1 MRELDFSENNLFNRL
16 CGVNTVW
23 RMLEGEVKQ
32 YVKVRLERALAVETA
47 ARIGC
52 GRYERSAARADYRNG
67 SYGRD
72 LLTSYGW
79 IEGLEVPRLR
89 YSPVESEV
97 FDRYR
102 RRQGLLDR
110 VLLESFL
117 LGHATR
123 KTRRLFGT
131 LFGESVSAPTVS
143 RVLAHLDDEADSFH
157 SRPLLDR
164 YRYLYLDGLWVTLRK
179 PVKVRKVILV
189 ALGVMADGSREVVSF
204 QLAPSESE
212 SCWWGFVS
220 DMKAR
225 GVRSPQLVITDGAAG
240 LIKAVQA
247 LYPRADHQRCGV
259 HKAFEAASRVEDSR
273 RCRSFRLAAVSI
285 FEAQTA
291 GELRAR
297 LKVFTGRWSPRE
309 PKAVQSFLRGLDGCL
324 TYLRY
329 PPPLHRKLYN
339 TNLIER
345 YIEEIRR
352 RTIPMR
358 SFNNA
363 QSAERI
369 IYGLIAYVLN
379 QNPMEMPEYQFT
391 QDA

>member
-1 MRELDFSENNLFNRL
+1 MRELDFSEANLFNRL
-16 CGVNTVW
+16 CGVNSIW
-23 RMLEGEVKQ
+23 KLLQGEVKR
-32 YVKVRLERALAVETA
+32 YVKVRLERALTVERE
-47 ARIGC
+47 ARVGC
-52 GRYERSAARADYRNG
+52 GRYQRHEARQDYRNG
-67 SYGRD
+67 SYSRD

-79 IEGLEVPRLR
+79 IDGVKVPRLR
-89 YSPVESEV
+89 YGPVVSEV
-97 FDRYR
+97 FGRYE
-102 RRQGLLDR
+102 RRQGVVDR

-117 LGHATR
+117 LGHSTR

-131 LFGESVSAPTVS
+131 VFGESVSAPTVS
-143 RVLAHLDDEADSFH
+143 RVVAHLDDDVRAFH
-157 SRPLLDR
+157 TRPLSGGC
-164 YRYLYLDGLWVTLRK
+164 RYLYLDGLWVTLRK

-189 ALGVMADGSREVVSF
+189 ALGVWADGSRELLSF

-212 SCWWGFVS
+212 SCWWGFLS
-220 DMKAR
+220 DLKFR
-225 GVRSPQLVITDGAAG
+225 GLRSPQLVITDGAAG

-259 HKAFEAASRVEDSR
+259 HKAFEAAGRVEDSR
-273 RCRSFRLAAVSI
+273 RCRSFRLAAVSV
-285 FEAQTA
+285 FEAQTV

-297 LKVFTGRWSPRE
+297 LKAFTDRWSPRE
-309 PKAVQSFLRGLDGCL
+309 PKAVQAFVRGLDGCL
-324 TYLRY
+324 TYLKY
-329 PPPLHRKLYN
+329 PPPLHKKLYN

-363 QSAERI
+363 RSAERI

-379 QNPMEMPEYQFT
+379 QNPMEMPTDQFT